1 MLVLSKTDPFY
12 LRCYYTFSL
21 SIKKKRINNLR
32 VKSDT
37 AFERNPLPL
46 YRRKQTGTLVPA
58 RVFTLLHEQQ
68 SNPSTPRDRYP
79 KRSTSISFSL
89 ERYVTIVLH
98 FVPLFADQF
107 PSLPRLLRTQ
117 ESLSID

>member
-1 MLVLSKTDPFY
+1 M
-12 LRCYYTFSL
+12 
-21 SIKKKRINNLR
+21 NNLR
-32 VKSDT
+32 VKSDMS
-37 AFERNPLPL
+37 PV

-89 ERYVTIVLH
+89 EQRYVTIVLH
-98 FVPLFADQF
+98 FDATNFPPPLTFIKNVRVIINRLNF
-107 PSLPRLLRTQ
+107 PQIYLTLHPFELTITLFTKR
-117 ESLSID
+117 